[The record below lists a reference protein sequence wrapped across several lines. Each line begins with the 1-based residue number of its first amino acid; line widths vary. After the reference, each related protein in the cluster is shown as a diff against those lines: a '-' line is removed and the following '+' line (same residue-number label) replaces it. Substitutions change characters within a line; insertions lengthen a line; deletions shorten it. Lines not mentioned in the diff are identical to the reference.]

1 MKFSRAL
8 EPLAHLYVAVSS
20 AFFPTIKHILN
31 NPSILLKP
39 AQLSRVFFTHVWVV
53 YGPGMDEFDR
63 EAKES
68 LIPYASG
75 IVLDLGAG
83 HGHTVNYLK
92 RDQVTK
98 YVAVEPNH
106 LMHPEIRKN
115 ATSAGYSEEA
125 GELVVL
131 DCGAED
137 FQLINSA
144 VGGENQ
150 VDTIISILTLCS
162 IPEPQATVRNL
173 SLRVLKPGGQFLFC
187 EHVLSPR
194 NDVRWW
200 QRLWTQ
206 IPIWSLCFGGCRL
219 DRPTHTWIAEEG
231 TWDAAASKTWG
242 KVGDDEENIFWHQVG
257 KFTKA

>member
-8 EPLAHLYVAVSS
+8 GPLSDLWIAISF
-20 AFFPTIKHILN
+20 AFSPTIKHILN
-31 NPSILLKP
+31 SPSILLKP
-39 AQLSRVFFTHVWVV
+39 AQLSRVFFSHVWVV
-53 YGPGMDEFDR
+53 YGPGTDEASR
-63 EAKES
+63 TVKES
-68 LIPYASG
+68 LIPHAFG

-162 IPEPQATVRNL
+162 VPEPQATVRNL
-173 SLRVLKPGGQFLFC
+173 SLRVLKPGGEFLFC

-194 NDVRWW
+194 NDVQWW
-200 QRLWTQ
+200 QRLWT
-206 IPIWSLCFGGCRL
+206 PIWSLCFGGCRL
-219 DRPTHTWIAEEG
+219 DRPTHMWIEEEG
-231 TWDAAASKTWG
+231 IWDVASKTWG
-242 KVGDDEENIFWHQVG
+242 KDGDDEENLFWHQIG
-257 KFTKA
+257 KFTKAQH